1 MRTVCGTILA
11 AAVAFSAATPR
22 RGSLLCKATI
32 KMKTTVAAIAL
43 AAANCALA
51 AESRPVD
58 ASAAKDECPHW
69 ISVMPLVEDDVEA
82 IASDAVAQGEET
94 IVDGIAWIASVHPQ
108 GNPAADLASQY
119 AAVYRKVE
127 PMVRSRSRMK
137 QGILLQSTMGHGG
150 YPGEAS
156 AYQVSVKPDG
166 KSVYRMCPL
175 DPRFLDYIARTC
187 RTFAALK
194 PDFFMVDDDT
204 RFDWDGVLGCFC
216 PLHLA
221 ALEKATGREWTRE
234 EAAKRVSTGDA
245 EFLKTWEKIYFDTM
259 AGLFKTIRS
268 NFPPE
273 TPGMLCTVG
282 SPSHF
287 KYAKTFAEMLAAP
300 GQVPVVRGS
309 GANYC
314 GNNVYHCIERR
325 SAYARQLKDIGEGVV
340 YLQEADTCPQQLWAC
355 SATRE
360 YETMVLLALEGVKGA
375 KIWITRTGMTRERRS
390 QFAYRRILSENRGIL
405 KWAAQADFRQGGVV
419 VPNIGAGDRRG
430 WLGFAERYLALTG
443 IPYRYG
449 EAKKGEVT
457 ALCASMLTRMSRAE
471 IERVLSGPV
480 LIDGSGANWLAANG
494 YADLIGADAK
504 PWARKTIQVH
514 LDENGVS
521 LGGMR
526 VDRALADLTSLRP
539 GAEILS
545 RLYNVPSRGA
555 TPCYEAPGSIAFSN
569 AQGGRVIVLAQPVR
583 ESMPAYFNQT
593 LFSES
598 YQAWIVRLFERL
610 GGRLPARF
618 AGAGPVLCEVGRTT
632 ADGDVFVLD
641 PLDIDDLFEPEMEFA
656 RVPARIERLRGDG
669 TWRPVDF
676 TVEQSGYVRM
686 QDTVR
691 AKNPAIYRYAMETSR
706 GNIKWCAK

>member
-1 MRTVCGTILA
+1 MKRNIMVFVLVATA
-11 AAVAFSAATPR
+11 ALT
-22 RGSLLCKATI
+22 
-32 KMKTTVAAIAL
+32 M
-43 AAANCALA
+43 A
-51 AESRPVD
+51 AEARPVD

-69 ISVMPLVEDDVEA
+69 ISVMPLVEDDVEG
-82 IASDAVAQGEET
+82 IASDAVAHGEET
-94 IVDGIAWIASVHPQ
+94 IVDGIAWMASVHPQ
-108 GNPAADLASQY
+108 GNPAADIASQY
-119 AAVYRKVE
+119 AAVYRQVE
-127 PMVRSRSRMK
+127 PMVRSRSGVK

-150 YPGEAS
+150 YPGEVS
-156 AYQVSVKPDG
+156 GYQTMVRANGTSI
-166 KSVYRMCPL
+166 YRMCPL
-175 DPRFLDYIARTC
+175 DSRFMDYVARTC

-204 RFDWDGVLGCFC
+204 RLGSEGAHGCFC

-221 ALEKATGREWTRE
+221 ALKEATGREWTRE
-234 EAAKRVSTGDA
+234 EAAKRVSSGDA
-245 EFLKTWEKIYFDTM
+245 EFLKTWDKIYFDTM

-268 NFPPE
+268 NFLPE
-273 TPGMLCTVG
+273 TPGILCTTG
-282 SPSHF
+282 EPFHF
-287 KYAKTFAEMLAAP
+287 RHAKTFAKMLAAP
-300 GQVPVVRGS
+300 GQMPVVRGA

-314 GNNVYHCIERR
+314 GNNIYHCIERR
-325 SAYARQLKDIGEGVV
+325 AGYALQLKEIGEEVV

-405 KWAAQADFRQGGVV
+405 EWAAQADFRQGGVV
-419 VPNIGAGDRRG
+419 VPNIGTGDKRG

-449 EAKKGEVT
+449 ESGDGEVT
-457 ALCASMLTRMSRAE
+457 ALCATMLPRLSRAE
-471 IERVLSGPV
+471 IERILSGRV
-480 LIDGSGANWLAANG
+480 LLDGTGANWLAANG

-555 TPCYEAPGSIAFSN
+555 TPVYEAPGSIAFSS
-569 AQGGRVIVLAQPVR
+569 ALGGRVIVLAQPVR
-583 ESMPAYFNQT
+583 ESMPSYFNHT

-610 GGRLPARF
+610 GGRLPVRF

-641 PLDIDDLFEPEMEFA
+641 PLDIDDLVEPEMEFA
-656 RVPARIERLRGDG
+656 MMPVRIERLQGDG
-669 TWRPVDF
+669 TWRSVDF
-676 TVEQSGYVRM
+676 TVEQTGYVRM
-686 QDTVR
+686 RDTVR
-691 AKNPAIYRYAMETSR
+691 AKNPAVYRYETETSK
-706 GNIKWCAK
+706 GN